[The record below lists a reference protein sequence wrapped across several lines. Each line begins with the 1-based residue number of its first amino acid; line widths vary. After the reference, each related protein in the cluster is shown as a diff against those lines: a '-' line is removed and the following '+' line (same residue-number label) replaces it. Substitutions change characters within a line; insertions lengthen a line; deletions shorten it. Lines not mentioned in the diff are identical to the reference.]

1 MAKHVVPLMKA
12 KKSGSIV
19 NVGSISSFIAQP
31 GFVPYNTTKVKS
43 LHPIS
48 STSSLIYYS
57 LSLSLSG
64 RGLAADALSGDGLR

>member
-43 LHPIS
+43 LHPVS
-48 STSSLIYYS
+48 STPSLIY
-57 LSLSLSG
+57 
-64 RGLAADALSGDGLR
+64 